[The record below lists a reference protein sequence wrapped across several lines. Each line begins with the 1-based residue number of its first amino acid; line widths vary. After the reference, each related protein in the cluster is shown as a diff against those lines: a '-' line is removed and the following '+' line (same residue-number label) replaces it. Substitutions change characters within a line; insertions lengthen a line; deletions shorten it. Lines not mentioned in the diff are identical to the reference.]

1 MSSEETDTE
10 KQSAEFSQLSSDFDT
25 YALLMLSWIPSR
37 PRFFVFGD
45 EHYVWSKLRPWMP
58 IAFTMGVFAGNKR
71 DIGFGLQLFGEKYPS
86 FQADWVE
93 TVLATNPRT
102 YGDFAPNEGRTEY
115 GFQSSGSYWDADS
128 LLRSQILW
136 GYSFGQHGRDRS
148 VELAK
153 KMTTQMLSESD
164 KPIVKSSFEGREGL
178 YPYPSFD
185 YLEDFIGVMIDSEN
199 IET

>member
-1 MSSEETDTE
+1 MSSEETDIE
-10 KQSAEFSQLSSDFDT
+10 KQSTEFSQVSSDFDT
-25 YALLMLSWIPSR
+25 YAALMLNWIPSR

-71 DIGFGLQLFGEKYPS
+71 DIGFGFGKEFS
-86 FQADWVE
+86 SSQADWVE

-102 YGDFAPNEGRTEY
+102 YGDFAPNEGRT

-128 LLRSQILW
+128 LLRSQIRW
-136 GYSFGQHGRDRS
+136 GFSFGQHGRDRS

-164 KPIVKSSFEGREGL
+164 KPIVKSSFKGKEEL

-185 YLEDFIGVMIDSEN
+185 YLEYFIGVMIDSEN
-199 IET
+199 MIE